1 MIAGAPG
8 ARNISRLILDSE
20 PNLNELAVVFGRVR
34 GLLLTEETVQH
45 AVDLLAEAARDLIP
59 GAVGAGVS
67 LIHDGQRTS
76 TGATDTLVRRAD
88 ELQYELSEGPCL
100 SAWSTS
106 APVRADDTT
115 TPDQRWPRW
124 AAAAAEMSVRSCQS
138 VPLIQGRTTIGAM
151 KVYSTEAGAFDET
164 TERALTRF
172 SVPAAA
178 LLSHVQT
185 TDTPQQIRS
194 ELAAAL
200 QMRDRI
206 GMAKG
211 ILMAQLG
218 VDDRSAFRE
227 LVTRAERA
235 RRSVADVALELTGGS
250 TAP

>member
-1 MIAGAPG
+1 M
-8 ARNISRLILDSE
+8 SRPPVDSE

-59 GAVGAGVS
+59 GATGAGVS
-67 LIHDGQRTS
+67 LIHHGRRTS

-106 APVRADDTT
+106 APVRTDDTEAV
-115 TPDQRWPRW
+115 DQRWPRW
-124 AAAAAEMSVRSCQS
+124 AAAAASMSVRSCQS

-151 KVYSTEAGAFDET
+151 KVYSTRAYAFDEA
-164 TERALTRF
+164 TERALLRF
-172 SVPAAA
+172 AVPAAA

-185 TDTPQQIRS
+185 TETPQQIRT
-194 ELAAAL
+194 ELTAAL
-200 QMRDRI
+200 QVRDRI

-218 VDDRSAFRE
+218 IDDRSAFRE
-227 LVTRAERA
+227 LVARAEDGGRSIADIA
-235 RRSVADVALELTGGS
+235 RELTEGPGPVE
-250 TAP
+250 A

>member
-1 MIAGAPG
+1 M
-8 ARNISRLILDSE
+8 DSE

-34 GLLLTEETVQH
+34 GLLLTEQTVQH
-45 AVDLLAEAARDLIP
+45 AIDLLAEAARDLIP

-67 LIHDGQRTS
+67 LIHQGQRTS

-100 SAWSTS
+100 SAWSTAS
-106 APVRADDTT
+106 PVRTDDTLA
-115 TPDQRWPRW
+115 PDQRWARW
-124 AAAAAEMSVRSCQS
+124 AAAAAAMSVRSCQS

-151 KVYSTEAGAFDET
+151 KVYSTDAGAFDET

-172 SVPAAA
+172 AVPAAA

-185 TDTPQQIRS
+185 TETPQQIRS
-194 ELAAAL
+194 ELSAAL
-200 QMRDRI
+200 HLRDRI

-218 VDDRSAFRE
+218 IDDRAAFRE
-227 LVTRAERA
+227 LVTRAEES

-250 TAP
+250 GTPVA

>member
-1 MIAGAPG
+1 M
-8 ARNISRLILDSE
+8 NSE
-20 PNLNELAVVFGRVR
+20 PHLNELAVVFGRVR
-34 GLLLTEETVQH
+34 GLLLTQETVQH
-45 AVDLLAEAARDLIP
+45 AVDLLAEAARDLIH

-67 LIHDGQRTS
+67 LIHHGQRTS
-76 TGATDTLVRRAD
+76 TGATDTLVRRPD
-88 ELQYELSEGPCL
+88 ELQYELQYELSEGPCL
-100 SAWSTS
+100 SAWSTG

-115 TPDQRWPRW
+115 APDQRWPRW
-124 AAAAAEMSVRSCQS
+124 AAAAAKMSVRSCQS

-185 TDTPQQIRS
+185 TDTPRQIRS

-200 QMRDRI
+200 QMRDRV

-211 ILMAQLG
+211 MLMAQLG
-218 VDDRSAFRE
+218 VDDRGAFRE
-227 LVTRAERA
+227 LMARAERA

>member
-1 MIAGAPG
+1 M
-8 ARNISRLILDSE
+8 DSE

-34 GLLLTEETVQH
+34 GLLLTEQTVQH
-45 AVDLLAEAARDLIP
+45 AIDLLAEAARDLIP

-67 LIHDGQRTS
+67 LIHQGQRTS

-100 SAWSTS
+100 SAWSTAS
-106 APVRADDTT
+106 PVRTDDTLA
-115 TPDQRWPRW
+115 PDQRWARW
-124 AAAAAEMSVRSCQS
+124 AAAAAAMSVRSCQS
-138 VPLIQGRTTIGAM
+138 VPLIQGRITIGAM

-164 TERALTRF
+164 TERALLRF
-172 SVPAAA
+172 AVPAAA

-194 ELAAAL
+194 ELSAAL

-218 VDDRSAFRE
+218 IDDRSAFRE
-227 LVTRAERA
+227 LVARAGA
-235 RRSVADVALELTGGS
+235 SRRSVAEIALELTDG
-250 TAP
+250 TAPARA

>member
-1 MIAGAPG
+1 M
-8 ARNISRLILDSE
+8 DSE

-59 GAVGAGVS
+59 GATGAGVS
-67 LIHDGQRTS
+67 LIHRGQRTS
-76 TGATDTLVRRAD
+76 TGATDYLVTRAD

-100 SAWSTS
+100 SAWST
-106 APVRADDTT
+106 ATPVRADDTT
-115 TPDQRWPRW
+115 SEDQRWPRW
-124 AAAAAEMSVRSCQS
+124 AAAAAAMSVRSCQS

-151 KVYSTEAGAFDET
+151 KVYSTEAGAFDGA
-164 TERALTRF
+164 TEKALTRF

-185 TDTPQQIRS
+185 TETPQQIRS
-194 ELAAAL
+194 ELSAAL
-200 QMRDRI
+200 QTRDRI

-218 VDDRSAFRE
+218 IDDRSAFRE
-227 LVTRAERA
+227 LVARAEDR
-235 RRSVADVALELTGGS
+235 RRSVADVALELTGG
-250 TAP
+250 TGAPNA

>member
-1 MIAGAPG
+1 MH
-8 ARNISRLILDSE
+8 SE

-67 LIHDGQRTS
+67 LIHRGERTS

-88 ELQYELSEGPCL
+88 ELQYEFSEGPCL
-100 SAWSTS
+100 TAWSRS

-115 TPDQRWPRW
+115 AADQLWPRW
-124 AAAAAEMSVRSCQS
+124 AEAAAAMGVRSCQS
-138 VPLIQGRTTIGAM
+138 VPLIQGSTTIGAM
-151 KVYSTEAGAFDET
+151 KVYSTRAGAFDEA

-172 SVPAAA
+172 AVPAAA

-185 TDTPQQIRS
+185 TETPHQIRS
-194 ELAAAL
+194 ELATAL

-218 VDDRSAFRE
+218 IDDRSAFRE
-227 LVTRAERA
+227 LVSRAEQA
-235 RRSVADVALELTGGS
+235 RRSVADVALELTGG
-250 TAP
+250 TARTP

>member
-1 MIAGAPG
+1 M
-8 ARNISRLILDSE
+8 DSE

-59 GAVGAGVS
+59 GATGAGVS
-67 LIHDGQRTS
+67 LIHRGQRTS
-76 TGATDTLVRRAD
+76 TGATDYLVTRAD

-100 SAWSTS
+100 SAWST
-106 APVRADDTT
+106 ATPVRADDTT
-115 TPDQRWPRW
+115 SEDQRWPRW
-124 AAAAAEMSVRSCQS
+124 AAAAAAMSVRSCQS

-151 KVYSTEAGAFDET
+151 KVYSTEAGAFDEA
-164 TERALTRF
+164 TEKALTRF

-185 TDTPQQIRS
+185 TETPQQIRS
-194 ELAAAL
+194 ELSAAL
-200 QMRDRI
+200 QTRDRI

-218 VDDRSAFRE
+218 IDDRSAFRE
-227 LVTRAERA
+227 LVARAEDR
-235 RRSVADVALELTGGS
+235 RRSVADVALELTGG
-250 TAP
+250 TGAPNA